1 MSNLTLSSGAHL
13 DAQGAVVLRVANR
26 FGRTNGGVIGP
37 APGVTPT
44 ARGVRLEVSGT
55 NGTTGA
61 ITATPKAAAF
71 GTGNTV
77 RALVLLPNGT
87 LFADTGFA
95 GTGAFLGR
103 DTDFV
108 TA

>member
-77 RALVLLPNGT
+77 RALVLLPNGGPCSPT
-87 LFADTGFA
+87 PASP
-95 GTGAFLGR
+95 GR
-103 DTDFV
+103 ARSSDATP
-108 TA
+108 TS